1 MSPSF
6 HPARVLSGALLSR
19 GWGLG
24 LSPPGCLG
32 GRWTFQISSSL
43 QAGGAALGAPRSSE
57 DELQKLTVGWE
68 SRGKGWGQRY
78 PKQQRR
84 TDGDQGQPRR
94 LLCRPF
100 SSNHLSHAARLDPC
114 ASFWVIIHSP
124 SLDSEACYPSHSE
137 TATEWL
143 FRTAALGGADREA
156 SPGVSFFS
164 SPDLIRTTD
173 LNELWLLLSA
183 LSASRGS
190 GRVRRMNQHK
200 CGAIIGK
207 HIQSK

>member
-1 MSPSF
+1 MGEQ
-6 HPARVLSGALLSR
+6 RK
-19 GWGLG
+19 GLG
-24 LSPPGCLG
+24 H
-32 GRWTFQISSSL
+32 
-43 QAGGAALGAPRSSE
+43 
-57 DELQKLTVGWE
+57 
-68 SRGKGWGQRY
+68 RY

-94 LLCRPF
+94 SLCRPF
-100 SSNHLSHAARLDPC
+100 SSNHLSLAPQLDPC
-114 ASFWVIIHSP
+114 TSLCVVIHSP
-124 SLDSEACYPSHSE
+124 SLDSEACYPSRSE
-137 TATEWL
+137 TATERL

-156 SPGVSFFS
+156 SPGVFFFP
-164 SPDLIRTTD
+164 SPDFIRTTD

-190 GRVRRMNQHK
+190 GRVKRMNQHK